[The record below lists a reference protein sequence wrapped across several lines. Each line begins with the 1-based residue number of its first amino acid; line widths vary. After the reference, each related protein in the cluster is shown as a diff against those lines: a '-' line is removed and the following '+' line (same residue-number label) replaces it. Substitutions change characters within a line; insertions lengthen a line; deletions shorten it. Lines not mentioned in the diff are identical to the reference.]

1 MEPLAYIL
9 TALLGLALGAGTMW
23 CRSRR
28 QSNHRGARDDQPPAK
43 QAHLV
48 EVSRLVGGLAHEI
61 KNPLSTMNLNLRLLQ
76 EDVEKHSDETHQRW
90 ARRLRNV
97 QAESDRLKGILDD
110 FLRFAGKLELHRSN
124 TDLVELIHELTDFFQ
139 PQAEASRV
147 VLRTHLP
154 DQAVIC
160 KVDADLFK
168 QALLNL
174 ILNAVDAMAEGGELL
189 IRLSA
194 GDDEAVIEVIDTGQG
209 IAPEIQEKVFEI
221 YYSTKKSGSGI
232 GLPMTRRLIQE
243 HGGSI
248 ELHSEPGKGTRFTIH
263 VPRNNADDDSIG

>member
-1 MEPLAYIL
+1 MEPLIYIL
-9 TALLGLALGAGTMW
+9 TALVGLGVGAGVTWCW
-23 CRSRR
+23 CRRKVAA
-28 QSNHRGARDDQPPAK
+28 QAPDQPPVN

-76 EDVEKHSDETHQRW
+76 EDVEKHTDETHQRW

-97 QAESDRLKGILDD
+97 QAESDRLRGILDD
-110 FLRFAGKLELHRSN
+110 FLRFAGKLELHRGN

-154 DQAVIC
+154 DQPVIC
-160 KVDADLFK
+160 RIDADLFK

-174 ILNAVDAMAEGGELL
+174 MLNAVDAMGEGGELF

-194 GDDEAVIEVIDTGQG
+194 DDDEALIEVIDTGQG
-209 IAPEIQEKVFEI
+209 IEPEIREKVFEI
-221 YYSTKKSGSGI
+221 YYSTKKNGSGI

-248 ELHSEPGKGTRFTIH
+248 ELHSEPGKGTRFAIH
-263 VPRNNADDDSIG
+263 LPRTDQPAASTG